1 MSGHWPPD
9 WEDSEEEFPEE
20 ADQPDATAL
29 TSGGEA
35 LLSEVA
41 AYLASVP
48 APVLPDAVEAR
59 INAALAAEA
68 ATRADHAATR
78 ADHAVPADTSRK
90 LGPTPKRARVRRRWG
105 GGRPHLDS
113 LSRQLLIV
121 GSLVVCLLLAGL
133 VVTLSHSSS
142 SSSSYSSLAGGPA
155 AGANHGAASSS
166 GVSSADEPGSSARSS
181 AGRVAPTPSPFF
193 ASASSTSPNG
203 PRATTAVPRKSASAS
218 APSASASAS
227 SASAAASSASASL
240 APTAS
245 ATAPTTPT
253 AVPTAA
259 PTASVSFVVTAS
271 GTKYQ
276 AATLAPQV
284 QARLYAPHR
293 SGASPSAALL
303 GCVSHL
309 TGGQAPLLVDQA
321 TYQGSPAYIIAIS
334 SQAWVVGLGCT
345 AAKPELVTSVPLAG

>member
-29 TSGGEA
+29 TSGDEA

-68 ATRADHAATR
+68 ATRADHAAPQADR
-78 ADHAVPADTSRK
+78 AAPADTSRK

-113 LSRQLLIV
+113 LSRQLLVV
-121 GSLVVCLLLAGL
+121 GSLVACLLLAGL

-166 GVSSADEPGSSARSS
+166 SVSSAGEPGTPARSS
-181 AGRVAPTPSPFF
+181 AGRVAPTPFY

-218 APSASASAS
+218 AS
-227 SASAAASSASASL
+227 SASASSASASL

-253 AVPTAA
+253 AVPTAV